1 MKLIDFNLARK
12 PAGGLGKLFGGKT
25 KVQGTHSY
33 MSPEQ
38 IRGQSLDVRADVY
51 SFGCMVHEFFSGKP
65 PFTANSPNELLQ
77 RHLSTKPQ
85 PLTVFDK
92 NITPEFAAYV
102 QRMMAKDPK
111 DRPDNMKDVMMEI
124 KTQKIFYNPPQPP
137 APRDATK
144 RKSAAE
150 KD

>member
-1 MKLIDFNLARK
+1 
-12 PAGGLGKLFGGKT
+12 
-25 KVQGTHSY
+25 

-51 SFGCMVHEFFSGKP
+51 SFGCMIHEFFSGKP

-102 QRMMAKDPK
+102 QRHDGQGPE
-111 DRPDNMKDVMMEI
+111 RPPGQHER
-124 KTQKIFYNPPQPP
+124 
-137 APRDATK
+137 RDDGNQNAENVLQSTAAAGARKTK
-144 RKSAAE
+144 RKRQRKRNNHRDTEDTREADES
-150 KD
+150 K